1 MQKVISE
8 INFDKTFNAIWFQY
22 FSNADPSEWIT
33 VHCVKFL
40 CFSSVILVLNVN
52 LLVK

>member
-8 INFDKTFNAIWFQY
+8 INFDKTFNVIWFQY